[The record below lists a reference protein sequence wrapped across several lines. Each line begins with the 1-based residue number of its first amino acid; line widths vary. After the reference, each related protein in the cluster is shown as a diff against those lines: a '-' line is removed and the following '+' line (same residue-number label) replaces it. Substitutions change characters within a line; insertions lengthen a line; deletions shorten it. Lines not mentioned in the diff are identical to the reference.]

1 MNLWI
6 LHYSFINHQFHHS
19 TITIKQKIIINK
31 LVTELLWGHFLWKNI
46 CLNEKRQIPRKNTN
60 SAVKFRSSNSAAK
73 TQIPRHSAGRGKL
86 WALMM
91 RTMQELVKA
100 SPTFLLMVMALNCYQ
115 HIYSNVIIISNKTLS
130 SSPSSTTASSLPLL
144 SSSITPSATTNSL
157 SSSLLTASLL
167 NLHHGHHVIVI
178 TLRTHYHHHHMVQM
192 TSWGHS
198 LRTSRRKGSPQ
209 WGRGSD

>member
-1 MNLWI
+1 M
-6 LHYSFINHQFHHS
+6 
-19 TITIKQKIIINK
+19 
-31 LVTELLWGHFLWKNI
+31 KNV
-46 CLNEKRQIPRKNTN
+46 KSPRKNTN
-60 SAVKFRSSNSAAK
+60 SAVKFRGSNSAAK
-73 TQIPRHSAGRGKL
+73 TQIPRAVEN

-115 HIYSNVIIISNKTLS
+115 HIYSNVIIISNKILS